1 MTLTKVHN
9 RMVNAAA
16 FHVSDYGATGD
27 GVTDDTAAIQAAI
40 DAAVAEGIYCGE
52 VVFEPTIYRVNS
64 QIVIDG
70 RNLIISGKNAQ
81 LDYYGTS
88 GACLA
93 ISNVTNPV
101 AAIYPN
107 DVTIR
112 DIIVKVFAAGGHGID
127 CKTSH
132 SLYENISV
140 TLTSTATG
148 ASAYRWIG
156 DETNGTGPYYNTFL
170 KCKCNSQ
177 SLSTDHIGIECITT
191 GPVNRGPNANTW
203 IGGRIG
209 QMSTGIKLTGHGNN
223 FYGVTYEGI
232 AATGTAFK
240 FFGPAAAKCTQ
251 NSIYG
256 YYVENVGTLAE
267 FNTHALGCG
276 LFNGFATGVTTFKTD
291 NGTNNIILGTTGTS
305 QLGTGLKFTA
315 VSAEA
320 DALDFYEEGDW
331 TPVIAGS
338 STAGTYE
345 LATAQGKYTRIGRAV
360 HLTARI
366 IFAGSITGGGSGDIY
381 ITGVPFAK
389 GADSE
394 PIGSANTKNVDLTAG
409 AINLNVAF
417 LTSGSTST
425 LFLSETIDNAATSNV
440 PISAVAASDQIKFS
454 ITYFV

>member
-40 DAAVAEGIYCGE
+40 DAAVAKGIYCGE

-64 QIVIDG
+64 AIVIDG
-70 RNLIISGKNAQ
+70 RNLIISGKNCQ

-88 GACLA
+88 GACLSV
-93 ISNVTNPV
+93 SNVTNP
-101 AAIYPN
+101 AASLYPN
-107 DVTIR
+107 DVTIQ
-112 DIIVKVFAAGGHGID
+112 DLAIKVFAAGGHGID

-132 SLYENISV
+132 SFYKNLSV
-140 TLTSTATG
+140 TLTSDATG

-156 DETNGTGPYYNTFL
+156 DETNGSGPYYNTFL

-191 GPVNRGPNANTW
+191 GPSNRGPNANTW

-209 QMSTGIKLTGHGNN
+209 QMSLGMKLIGTGNN
-223 FYGVTYEGI
+223 FYGVTYEGV
-232 AATGTAFK
+232 ASKGTAFK
-240 FFGPAAAKCTQ
+240 FLAPAVGKCTQ
-251 NSIYG
+251 NNIYG
-256 YYVENVGTLAE
+256 YYVENVGTLVD
-267 FNTHALGCG
+267 FSSNTLGNG
-276 LFNGFATGVTTFKTD
+276 LFNGHSTGVTTFKVD
-291 NGTNNIILGTTGTS
+291 NGSGNIILGSTGTS

-315 VSAEA
+315 VSAET
-320 DALDFYEEGDW
+320 DALDYYEEGNW

-338 STAGTYE
+338 STAGTYQ

-366 IFAGSITGGGSGDIY
+366 IFAGSISAGGSGDLY

-389 GADSE
+389 GSDSE
-394 PIGSANTKNVDLTAG
+394 PMGSVTTKNVDLTAG
-409 AINLNVAF
+409 AISLNVAF

-425 LFLSETIDNAATSNV
+425 LYLSETIDNAATNNV
-440 PISAVAASDQIKFS
+440 GISAVAASDQIKIS